1 MSRWRTLPSVESG
14 TSTSRP
20 GNGSPACSAANLGDD
35 EEITIS
41 VFPPHPGPTAA
52 VRQQAAAR
60 LDRILDKA
68 AQNMEAVSDQ
78 EFEAA
83 VEEALQQVR
92 QWKT

>member
-1 MSRWRTLPSVESG
+1 MSNVAVRRFRDLDESARQWVARLFG
-14 TSTSRP
+14 RD
-20 GNGSPACSAANLGDD
+20 LGED

-41 VFPPHPGPTAA
+41 VFPPHRGPAAA

-60 LDRILDKA
+60 LDRVLDKA
-68 AQNMEAVSDQ
+68 AENMEAVSDQ

-83 VEEALQQVR
+83 VDEALQQVR

>member
-1 MSRWRTLPSVESG
+1 MSNIAVRRVRDLDE
-14 TSTSRP
+14 
-20 GNGSPACSAANLGDD
+20 PARQWIARLFGRDLDED

-52 VRQQAAAR
+52 VREQAAAR

-68 AQNMEAVSDQ
+68 AQNLEAVSDR

-83 VEEALQQVR
+83 VEEAQQQAR
-92 QWKT
+92 QWKA

>member
-1 MSRWRTLPSVESG
+1 MSNIAVRKVRDLDE
-14 TSTSRP
+14 
-20 GNGSPACSAANLGDD
+20 PARQWIARLFGRELGED

-52 VRQQAAAR
+52 ARQQAAAR

>member
-1 MSRWRTLPSVESG
+1 MSNVAVRRVRDLDE
-14 TSTSRP
+14 
-20 GNGSPACSAANLGDD
+20 PARQWITHLFGRDLGED
-35 EEITIS
+35 EEITIT
-41 VFPPHPGPTAA
+41 VFPPHPAPTAA

-68 AQNMEAVSDQ
+68 AQNMQSVPDR

-92 QWKT
+92 PWKT

>member
-1 MSRWRTLPSVESG
+1 MSNVAVRKVRDLDE
-14 TSTSRP
+14 
-20 GNGSPACSAANLGDD
+20 PARQWIAGLFGRELGED
-35 EEITIS
+35 EEVTIS

-60 LDRILDKA
+60 LDHILDKA
-68 AQNMEAVSDQ
+68 AQNMEAVSDE

-83 VEEALQQVR
+83 VEEALQQAR